1 MYLNLSQL
9 PCSNNYRNFKLY
21 GHHPETLLKKKGLIA
36 QIRYY
41 ENFYNNPYWN
51 LFKSFIYVKYNTGY

>member
-1 MYLNLSQL
+1 MYLNLYQQ
-9 PCSNNYRNFKLY
+9 PCSNNRRNFKLY
-21 GHHPETLLKKKGLIA
+21 PAQGKTLLKKKGSIA

-41 ENFYNNPYWN
+41 ENFYNNLYWN